1 MRPRDPILHTVQII
15 HLILYAALWLLV
27 MIGGGVIALLL
38 IQEGYYSPSL
48 VLGAGVVMIGARIV
62 ELFEDLVS

>member
-1 MRPRDPILHTVQII
+1 MKPRNPILHCVQVI

-27 MIGGGVIALLL
+27 VIGGGVIALRL

-48 VLGAGVVMIGARIV
+48 LLGAGVVMIGARIL